1 MGDPHCKQDEG
12 ALCRKL
18 HLLKEKN
25 QGGLI
30 WHDILAP
37 SAGNAGAKG

>member
-1 MGDPHCKQDEG
+1 MPDPSKQDEG

-18 HLLKEKN
+18 HLLKKKY
-25 QGGLI
+25 QGGFI
-30 WHDILAP
+30 WHDILVP